1 MDIVA
6 PADVST
12 RRRSLDVRSASYAH
26 LHTPSKTGDVEGGG
40 AGIQRATTEFGE
52 VSGGMDVAVKVRDG
66 GLEGALVWRP
76 RRRGLGAGGRRG
88 RELAALSLS
97 SQLSL
102 SRPAFLV
109 VRPAT
114 VWLPSPSLSSRPHT
128 HATPLHLHPKDLTYT
143 VANRAHT
150 KGNPASPA
158 RLALLANVTTSLL
171 PAQLAALVGPS
182 GSGKSTLLD
191 LLAGRKTVG
200 TITSG
205 VIRYAGQ
212 AASVP
217 FLRKYTGY
225 CEQDDTL
232 LANLTVS
239 EMIAYTA
246 ALKLPRGVSSAARAA
261 RVNAVIDSLALA
273 GCRDV
278 RIGSVLARGI
288 SGGQAKR
295 VNIGLALVSRPK
307 VLFLDEPTSGLD
319 SYTSNKVMDI
329 VASLAR
335 SGLTVCATVH
345 SPTSHIYGLFDRLT
359 MLAAGRVLWSGAA
372 GSAPITFLE
381 GALPEVPRFMAGGG
395 GDRLAAPQ
403 GAGQAVAV
411 SDNAAEWLVDVTTA
425 ADRDGRAGVLADA
438 FAASPAAAVAAKEV
452 DGLLSSARP
461 PLPASAAAA
470 LATKS
475 ATTTPAWWGVWTL
488 LTHRGARDMRSPEFL
503 GPRIGDKVF
512 VAILIAALYSRLGTK
527 GPVER
532 VAGIPALL
540 FLQAIMPGFAAA
552 AFMPSLFLERA
563 LYVRERNDGLYRP
576 ATYLVSKLLVEVA
589 VVFLISIPTAALI
602 FYVCA
607 LEGYFIIFWLIY
619 LLTSLCGLS
628 CGYFVASLAPTM
640 DAANAALPTYVTA
653 LLFFAGYTLRRRDQP
668 VWLRWFGWTNF
679 LMYAWNALM
688 LNNFSGEPGLLGLDG
703 TPVLEFY
710 DVVPGPPLGCHMAML
725 ALFACLFSALAWA
738 GLAFKRL
745 QQR

>member
-1 MDIVA
+1 
-6 PADVST
+6 
-12 RRRSLDVRSASYAH
+12 
-26 LHTPSKTGDVEGGG
+26 
-40 AGIQRATTEFGE
+40 
-52 VSGGMDVAVKVRDG
+52 
-66 GLEGALVWRP
+66 
-76 RRRGLGAGGRRG
+76 
-88 RELAALSLS
+88 
-97 SQLSL
+97 
-102 SRPAFLV
+102 
-109 VRPAT
+109 
-114 VWLPSPSLSSRPHT
+114 
-128 HATPLHLHPKDLTYT
+128 
-143 VANRAHT
+143 
-150 KGNPASPA
+150 
-158 RLALLANVTTSLL
+158 LL

-200 TITSG
+200 QVTSG
-205 VIRYAGQ
+205 AIRFAGT
-212 AASVP
+212 APSIP

-232 LANLTVS
+232 LANLTVQ

-246 ALKLPRGVSSAARAA
+246 ALKLPRDVSAADRVA
-261 RVNAVIDSLALA
+261 RVNSVIDSLALE

-295 VNIGLALVSRPK
+295 VNIALALVSRPK

-345 SPTSHIYGLFDRLT
+345 SPTSHIYSLFDRLT
-359 MLAAGRVLWSGAA
+359 MLAAGRVLWSGPA
-372 GSAPITFLE
+372 GTEPITFLE
-381 GALPEVPRFMAGGG
+381 GALPDVPRFMSGGG
-395 GDRLAAPQ
+395 VSQ
-403 GAGQAVAV
+403 GAGQAVV

-425 ADRDGRAGVLADA
+425 ADRDGRAGDLADA
-438 FAASPAAAVAAKEV
+438 FASSPAAATAAKEV
-452 DGLLSSARP
+452 EGLLSSARP

-488 LTHRGARDMRSPEFL
+488 LTHRGTRDMRSPEFL

-527 GPVER
+527 GPVEK

-552 AFMPSLFLERA
+552 AYMPSLFLERA

-576 ATYLVSKLLVEVA
+576 ATYLISKLLVEIA
-589 VVFLISIPTAALI
+589 VVILISIPTAALI
-602 FYVCA
+602 FFVCS
-607 LEGYFIIFWLIY
+607 LSGSFIIFWLIY
-619 LLTSLCGLS
+619 LLTSLCGLA

-640 DAANAALPTYVTA
+640 DAANAALPTYITA
-653 LLFFAGYTLRRRDQP
+653 LL
-668 VWLRWFGWTNF
+668 
-679 LMYAWNALM
+679 
-688 LNNFSGEPGLLGLDG
+688 
-703 TPVLEFY
+703 
-710 DVVPGPPLGCHMAML
+710 
-725 ALFACLFSALAWA
+725 
-738 GLAFKRL
+738 
-745 QQR
+745 